1 MGERVTLVG
10 LDFGTTTSSAVV
22 ASAEVTCNSV
32 TGRRELGRIE
42 QESLSDAIFTPL
54 VDDRL
59 DEPALAEHLDRW
71 LERVDRQRVFGGG
84 AVITGLAAQRANA
97 TALARQVR
105 RRLQDAVIA
114 VGGDPHLE
122 SWLA

>member
-1 MGERVTLVG
+1 MGDRVILVG

-42 QESLSDAIFTPL
+42 QENQSDPVFTPL

-59 DEPALAEHLDRW
+59 DEFKLGEYLDQWLAP
-71 LERVDRQRVFGGG
+71 VDPQRVFGGG
-84 AVITGLAAQRANA
+84 AVITGLAAQQANA
-97 TALARQVR
+97 TALAQQVR
-105 RRLQDAVIA
+105 RR
-114 VGGDPHLE
+114 
-122 SWLA
+122 

>member
-1 MGERVTLVG
+1 MGDRVILVG

-42 QESLSDAIFTPL
+42 QEYQSEAVFTPL
-54 VDDRL
+54 VDERL
-59 DEPALAEHLDRW
+59 DEARLGEYLDEW
-71 LERVDRQRVFGGG
+71 LEHVDRPRVFGGG

-97 TALARQVR
+97 EALARQVR
-105 RRLQDAVIA
+105 RRLKDAVIA
-114 VGGDPHLE
+114 VGGDP
-122 SWLA
+122 